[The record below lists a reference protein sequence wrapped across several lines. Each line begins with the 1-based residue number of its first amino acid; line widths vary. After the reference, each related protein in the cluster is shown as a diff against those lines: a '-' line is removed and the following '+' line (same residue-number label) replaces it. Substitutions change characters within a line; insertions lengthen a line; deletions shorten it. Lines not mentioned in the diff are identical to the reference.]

1 VDDFIDVRKIES
13 RQRAARRGRE
23 FPQHDEPDAGCDPKR
38 NRPKNCEPLFQERE
52 YNYGVAHNS
61 KHFILGVEGG
71 ATKTDWRLCESGAEG
86 TKIVSEGRLGPGS
99 MKLLDPTG
107 LRHLLSV
114 LPREVDRAGI
124 FLAGCATEQDRKA
137 LFQLAAEI
145 WPQAALAVGS
155 DRESGFAACFE
166 DQDGIAV
173 IAGTGSA
180 ITGRKGGQEERAGG
194 WGHLLGDTGGG
205 YDLAIHGLRQVL
217 YDFDTEREITQ
228 LGADTLRVLG
238 LNTLR
243 ELTTWAQNAHKS
255 DLARLTPLLF
265 DHIENPKIAQLLQAG
280 AHALARLTI
289 SVAKR
294 LDFQPPT
301 IRLTGSVFTKQPS
314 YQNWFR
320 DEVCREWPAA
330 DVAVC
335 GEAGSAG
342 AIFLAA
348 SVSSPPAEAAL
359 PADEAQLAEATTEQ
373 SNPRSQNLD
382 QLGTHQLVQLF
393 VDEEKY
399 VQAALAGSTEGLVLA
414 VEAISKALGQN
425 GRLFYVGA
433 GTSGRLGVLDAS
445 EMPPTFGVEPDLVQ
459 AIMAGGAAALQR
471 SAEGVEDSGEA
482 GAQAILDRGVTARDI
497 VCGLTASG
505 RTPFVLEALKSAKF
519 NGAGTILLTCNP
531 HRDRTVRRAEIEID
545 LATGPEIITGS
556 TRLKAGTA
564 TKVALNIISSCSMVR
579 LGRVDGNFMSC
590 LRASNDK
597 LRDRAMRIVAARL
610 EIPLHDAKRHLEWAN
625 WNIRAAIDE
634 HQNGASKDRDALN
647 HSHPRD

>member
-1 VDDFIDVRKIES
+1 MP
-13 RQRAARRGRE
+13 AATQNAIG
-23 FPQHDEPDAGCDPKR
+23 Q
-38 NRPKNCEPLFQERE
+38 KNVSPFFKVRE
-52 YNYGVAHNS
+52 YNYGVARNS

-71 ATKTDWRLCESGAEG
+71 ATKTDWRLCESDADG

-114 LPREVDRAGI
+114 LPREVDQAGI
-124 FLAGCATEQDRKA
+124 FLAGCATEQDRQT
-137 LFQLAAEI
+137 LFKLAAEI
-145 WPQAALAVGS
+145 WPEATLAVGS
-155 DRESGFAACFE
+155 DRESGFAACFG
-166 DQDGIAV
+166 DQDGITV

-180 ITGRKGGQEERAGG
+180 ITGRKGGKEERAGG

-205 YDLAIHGLRQVL
+205 YDLAIHGLKQVL
-217 YDFDTEREITQ
+217 YDFDTERQITS

-243 ELTTWAQNAHKS
+243 ELTAWAQTAHKS

-265 DHIENPKIAQLLQAG
+265 DHIENPEIAKILRDG
-280 AHALARLTI
+280 AHALASLTI
-289 SVAKR
+289 SVARR

-301 IRLTGSVFTKQPS
+301 IRLTGSVFTKQSS
-314 YQNWFR
+314 YQNWFLEEILR
-320 DEVCREWPAA
+320 QWPAA

-335 GEAGSAG
+335 EEAGSAG
-342 AIFLAA
+342 AVFLASA
-348 SVSSPPAEAAL
+348 VVSSPLTETAL

-373 SNPRSQNLD
+373 ANPRSKNLD
-382 QLGTHQLVQLF
+382 QLDTHQLVQLF
-393 VDEEKY
+393 VEEEQY
-399 VQAALAGSTEGLVLA
+399 VQTALAGSTEDLVLA

-482 GAQAILDRGVTARDI
+482 GAQAILDRGVTAQDI

-505 RTPFVLEALKSAKF
+505 RTPFVLEALKSAQF

-531 HRDRTVRRAEIEID
+531 HRDRSIRRAGIEID

-564 TKVALNIISSCSMVR
+564 TKVALNILSSCSMVR

-610 EIPLHDAKRHLEWAN
+610 EIPQHDAKRYLECAN
-625 WNIRAAIDE
+625 WSIRAAIDN
-634 HQNGASKDRDALN
+634 HQNGVLKDKATLN
-647 HSHPRD
+647 RS